1 MSVDESTSITPS
13 LKGISLQ
20 IAIDRLN
27 RHVDSGKLTREKME
41 ERLLP
46 EDFEILG
53 KRIAPTLWYPL
64 ANYERIVTLIQEVEG
79 GVGDRF
85 WVKFGEDTARET
97 LGSKA
102 IQVLIMGAKKFGDR
116 AGIPLVKLGSLFFN
130 FSEWQFEGD
139 DLEHFT
145 ITISEAGP
153 MPEIVRHAVQGFIQH
168 IVEEFTGKPVNVTG
182 ERPRRDKIVFR
193 A

>member
-1 MSVDESTSITPS
+1 MIPS

-27 RHVDSGKLTREKME
+27 RHVDSGKLTHEKME
-41 ERLLP
+41 ERLQP

-53 KRIAPTLWYPL
+53 KRIAATLWYPL
-64 ANYERIVTLIQEVEG
+64 ENYERIVLLIQEIEG

-85 WVKFGEDTARET
+85 WVQFGEDTARET
-97 LGSKA
+97 LSSA
-102 IQVLIMGAKKFGDR
+102 AVQVLIKGARKFGNR
-116 AGIPLVKLGSLFFN
+116 AGIPLVKLGNLFFN
-130 FSEWQFEGD
+130 FSEWRFEGD

-145 ITISEAGP
+145 IEITGAEP

-168 IVEEFTGKPVNVTG
+168 VVFEFTGSPIKVTA
-182 ERPRRDKIVFR
+182 ERPRRDTVIFR
-193 A
+193 S

>member
-1 MSVDESTSITPS
+1 MSVDEPSRITPS

-27 RHVDSGKLTREKME
+27 RHVDSGKLTRDKME

-46 EDFEILG
+46 EDFEILD
-53 KRIAPTLWYPL
+53 KRIASTLWYPL
-64 ANYERIVTLIQEVEG
+64 ANYE
-79 GVGDRF
+79 
-85 WVKFGEDTARET
+85 DTARET
-97 LGSKA
+97 LGSA
-102 IQVLIMGAKKFGDR
+102 AVQVLIKGAKKFGNR

-130 FSEWQFEGD
+130 FSTWQFEGD

-145 ITISEAGP
+145 ITISDAGP
-153 MPEIVRHAVQGFIQH
+153 MPEIVRHAVQGFVQH
-168 IVEEFTGKPVNVTG
+168 IIYEFTGKPVKVTG
-182 ERPRRDKIVFR
+182 ERPRHDKIVFS

>member
-1 MSVDESTSITPS
+1 MTPS

-41 ERLLP
+41 DRLEP
-46 EDFEILG
+46 EDFEILD
-53 KRIAPTLWYPL
+53 KRITPTLWYPL
-64 ANYERIVTLIQEVEG
+64 ENYERIVRLIQEAEG

-85 WVKFGEDTARET
+85 WVRFGEDTARET
-97 LGSKA
+97 LSSA
-102 IQVLIMGAKKFGDR
+102 AVQVLIRGARKFGDR
-116 AGIPLVKLGSLFFN
+116 AGIPLVKLGKLFFN
-130 FSEWQFEGD
+130 FSEWRFEGD
-139 DLEHFT
+139 NLEHFT
-145 ITISEAGP
+145 IEITDAEP

-168 IVEEFTGKPVNVTG
+168 VVFEFTGKKVECTG
-182 ERPRRDKIVFR
+182 ERPRPDTIVFR